1 MTTVKPQFD
10 PQELAAVEAID
21 RFAREQLAPNAA
33 ALDEAGEFAF
43 RHHQAMAELGLYGL
57 NIPPEY
63 GGIGLSPAAL
73 FLAVSHITAA
83 CASTA
88 SLITAHF
95 LAADAIAIAGDR
107 DQRQRLLPRLAAGSL
122 AAFALTEPAAGSN
135 PADLTTRAELVAAGY
150 RISGSKQFISNA
162 DAAEILVVFA
172 KTDPAAGARG
182 ISVFAVDRS
191 TAGVAIGRAERTM
204 GLKGG
209 HVFPISLD
217 CVVPQSARL
226 GAEGSGFKT
235 AMRVLDN
242 GRLEVAAMAIGIAE
256 AALAAA
262 VAYAK
267 SRRVGAGMVA
277 DFQGIQWMLA
287 DMACDLAAARAV
299 AAEATA
305 LRTAGQPFSVQSAMA
320 KLIASEMAG
329 RVTDKALQVHGGYG
343 FTRDLPL
350 ERYVRD
356 ARILRIYEG
365 SSEIQRNI
373 IARALLG

>member
-1 MTTVKPQFD
+1 M
-10 PQELAAVEAID
+10 
-21 RFAREQLAPNAA
+21 
-33 ALDEAGEFAF
+33 
-43 RHHQAMAELGLYGL
+43 
-57 NIPPEY
+57 
-63 GGIGLSPAAL
+63 
-73 FLAVSHITAA
+73 
-83 CASTA
+83 
-88 SLITAHF
+88 
-95 LAADAIAIAGDR
+95 
-107 DQRQRLLPRLAAGSL
+107 PRLATGSL

-365 SSEIQRNI
+365 SSEVQRNI